1 MGNTVQTSIYSAFYE
16 FLNKNI
22 YIFRVNEERAVW
34 YYKNMDILRSFL
46 CQVPELNIPVYDF
59 IDTVQLRPITDE
71 ILSFFE
77 RNKESIIKAVKPI
90 VEATKKAIEHRKR
103 YALSAEYLV
112 DSIVKLKPS
121 DKIATTKHIIFKG
134 YACLLSEDVDYD
146 WNYYAKSYN
155 HPKKTVTA
163 REIWFREKGKPEH
176 TETVALKSFR
186 YNDVVKGFADFFKI
200 PLATKNKF
208 QTNPYFE
215 VTKIKDTAKYTVY
228 TQTFG
233 GEVVGYV
240 ISDGKTTYHDD
251 TKKAAVEGWKK
262 KAALAQEKKEIKAGL
277 RFTAAQLHEEYG
289 FCRAGIHEFADA
301 CGLDTTKSYTQKELR
316 TAFNKS
322 PERRTLLIKYKSE
335 LSQIL

>member
-22 YIFRVNEERAVW
+22 YTFRINEERWVW
-34 YYKNMDILRSFL
+34 YYKNMDILRSIL
-46 CQVPELNIPVYDF
+46 SDYKIPVWNF
-59 IDTVQLRPITDE
+59 IDAVEVRPATDE
-71 ILSFFE
+71 ILSLFE
-77 RNKESIIKAVKPI
+77 KEKERILKQVEPVVK
-90 VEATKKAIEHRKR
+90 ATKKAIEHRRK

-112 DSIVKLKPS
+112 DSIAGLKPAN
-121 DKIATTKHIIFKG
+121 KIATSKHIIYKG
-134 YACLLSEDVDYD
+134 YACLLSESCDYD

-163 REIWFREKGKPEH
+163 REIWFRKKGKPEH
-176 TETVALKSFR
+176 TEVIALNSFR
-186 YNDVVKGFADFFKI
+186 YNDIVKGFAEFFKI

-215 VTKIKDTAKYTVY
+215 VTKIKDTAKYAVY

-262 KAALAQEKKEIKAGL
+262 KAALAKEKKEIKAGL
-277 RFTAAQLHEEYG
+277 RFTAAQLHEDYG
-289 FCRAGIHEFADA
+289 FCWQGIHEFADA
-301 CGLDTTKSYTQKELR
+301 CGLDTAKSYTKQELR